1 MTIDRDLVLGEVMWR
16 AAIPDPQTAETAVEA
31 TLEALGERL
40 AAHDAAAFAEC
51 LPPAFAAALV
61 RLARHTAP
69 KTAALYARIAVMEG
83 VSAGVAVEHAET
95 VCRALAEALGPEERL
110 FLQRRLPPEWAA
122 LFVTRPRAQDS
133 APPPG
138 PVPGH
143 GHTLATGR
151 PGRSVP

>member
-1 MTIDRDLVLGEVMWR
+1 MTIDRDQVLGEVMWR
-16 AAIPDPQTAETAVEA
+16 AAIPDPHTAETAVEA

-40 AAHDAAAFAEC
+40 SARDAAAFAEY
-51 LPPAFAAALV
+51 LPPTFAAALV

-69 KTAALYARIAVMEG
+69 KTTALYARIAVTEG

-95 VCRALAEALGPEERL
+95 VCHALAEAVGPEERL

-122 LFVTRPRAQDS
+122 LFVTRPRAQAS
-133 APPPG
+133 ASPSG
-138 PVPGH
+138 PIPGH

-151 PGRSVP
+151 PGRSTP

>member
-1 MTIDRDLVLGEVMWR
+1 MTIDRDRVVSEVMWQ
-16 AAIPDPQTAETAVEA
+16 AGIPDPHTADTAVEA

-40 AAHDAAAFAEC
+40 SARDAASFAEC
-51 LPPAFAAALV
+51 LPPTFAAALV

-69 KTAALYARIAVMEG
+69 KTTALYARVAVTEG
-83 VSAGVAVEHAET
+83 VSAGLAVEHAET
-95 VCRALAEALGPEERL
+95 VCHVLAAALQPEERV

-122 LFVTRPRAQDS
+122 LFVPGQRAPES
-133 APPPG
+133 ASPPG

-151 PGRSVP
+151 PGRSIP

>member
-1 MTIDRDLVLGEVMWR
+1 MTIDRDQVLGEVMWR
-16 AAIPDPQTAETAVEA
+16 AAIPDPHTAETAVEA

-40 AAHDAAAFAEC
+40 SASDAAAFAEC

-61 RLARHTAP
+61 RLSRHTAP
-69 KTAALYARIAVMEG
+69 RTTALYARIAVTEG
-83 VSAGVAVEHAET
+83 VSAGIAVEHAET
-95 VCRALAEALGPEERL
+95 VCHVLADALGPEERM
-110 FLQRRLPPEWAA
+110 FLQRRLPPDWAA
-122 LFVTRPRAQDS
+122 LFVSRPREQAS

-151 PGRSVP
+151 PGRSNA

>member
-1 MTIDRDLVLGEVMWR
+1 MTIDRDQFLGEVMWQ
-16 AAIPDPQTAETAVEA
+16 AAIPDPHTADIAVEA

-40 AAHDAAAFAEC
+40 SAHDAAAFAEC
-51 LPPAFAAALV
+51 LPPTFAAALV
-61 RLARHTAP
+61 RLGRHTAP
-69 KTAALYARIAVMEG
+69 KPVALFARVAVTEG

-95 VCRALAEALGPEERL
+95 VCHALAEALRPEERL

-122 LFVTRPRAQDS
+122 LFASRPRAQAS
-133 APPPG
+133 ASPPG

-151 PGRSVP
+151 PGRSAS